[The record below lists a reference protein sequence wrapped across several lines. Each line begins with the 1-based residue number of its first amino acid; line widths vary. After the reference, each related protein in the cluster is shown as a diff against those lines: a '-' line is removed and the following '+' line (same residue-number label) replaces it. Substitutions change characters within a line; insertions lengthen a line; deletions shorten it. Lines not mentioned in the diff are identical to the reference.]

1 MKNTIRV
8 IVFILVIGAVL
19 FATQGLWEGWLLG
32 SISIFFT
39 ISVVFIAF
47 LISLENRHP
56 TRTLTWLVVLGSFPV
71 LGFFFYLIFGRNV
84 RKRRLF
90 QRKALLDKEV
100 LEEVE
105 GIPEYTEEDM
115 RLLDESKKGI
125 FQLSQNIGRSPIS
138 FDTETV
144 VLTNGNQTFT
154 RILEEISKAKHH
166 IHFEYYIVR
175 DDEIGTQIKDLLIE
189 KAKSGVQV
197 RFLFDAVGSFQLGSK
212 YIKELR
218 AAGVEIVS
226 FSPVRV
232 PVFNNKINFRNH
244 RKIIVVDGDVGFVG
258 GLNIGDEYLG
268 RDEYFGFW
276 RDTHLYV
283 RGEAVRTLQLIFLQ
297 DWYYATD
304 ESLLTP
310 SYLTP
315 ALANEDGKKYGGV
328 QMIAG
333 GPDQEWEVIKSL
345 YFSMITSARKSIW
358 IASPYFVP
366 DDDIFTALKVA
377 ALSGLDVRLLVPK
390 RPDKRIVYYAS
401 RSYFPEMMDAGV
413 KIFQYEKGFLHSKVV
428 VVDEQVASIGTANMD
443 MRSFHLNFEVNA
455 FLYNTESVIT
465 LVEDYEQDLH
475 DAKPIAKEVFANRP
489 FYQKV
494 FESLARL
501 ASPLL

>member
-1 MKNTIRV
+1 
-8 IVFILVIGAVL
+8 VFILALGAIL

-32 SISIFFT
+32 SISLFFT
-39 ISVVFIAF
+39 LSVIFIAF

-71 LGFFFYLIFGRNV
+71 LGFFFYLMFGRNV

-90 QRKALLDKEV
+90 QRKGLLDKEV
-100 LEEVE
+100 LEEIE
-105 GIPEYTEEDM
+105 GKRVYTREDM
-115 RLLDESKKGI
+115 RLLDESKTGM

-138 FDTETV
+138 FQTETV
-144 VLTNGNQTFT
+144 VLTNGDETFT
-154 RILEEISKAKHH
+154 KILEEINKATHH

-175 DDEIGTQIKDLLIE
+175 DDEIGNQIKNLLIE
-189 KAKSGVQV
+189 KAKKGVQV
-197 RFLFDAVGSFQLGSK
+197 RFLFDAVGSFQLGKK

-218 AAGVEIVS
+218 DGGVEIVS
-226 FSPVRV
+226 FSPVRM

-244 RKIIVVDGDVGFVG
+244 RKIIVIDGEVGFVG

-268 RDEYFGFW
+268 RDDYFGFW

-283 RGEAVRTLQLIFLQ
+283 KGEAVRTLQLIFLQ

-304 ESLLTP
+304 QSLLTP

-315 ALANEDGKKYGGV
+315 TLLEEKKHGGV

-345 YFSMITSARKSIW
+345 YFSMITSAKKSIW

-377 ALSGLDVRLLVPK
+377 ALTGLDVRLLVPK

-413 KIFQYEKGFLHSKVV
+413 KIFEYEKGFLHSKIV
-428 VVDEQVASIGTANMD
+428 VVDEQIASIGTANMD

-455 FLYNTESVIT
+455 FLYNTESVNT
-465 LVEDYEQDLH
+465 LVKDYENDLLEC
-475 DAKPIAKEVFANRP
+475 KPIVKEVYANRP
-489 FYQKV
+489 FYQKL
-494 FESLARL
+494 FESLSRL

>member
-1 MKNTIRV
+1 MKNTVRV
-8 IVFILVIGAVL
+8 TVFILAVGAVL

-32 SISIFFT
+32 SISLLFT
-39 ISVVFIAF
+39 LSVVFIAF

-71 LGFFFYLIFGRNV
+71 LGFFFYLMFGRNV

-90 QRKALLDKEV
+90 QRKALLDKEAIKD
-100 LEEVE
+100 VE
-105 GIPEYTEEDM
+105 GQRVYSHKDM
-115 RLLDESKKGI
+115 ALLGDNKRGI

-138 FDTETV
+138 FQTETD
-144 VLTNGNQTFT
+144 VLTNGDQTFT
-154 RILEEISKAKHH
+154 RILEEINKAEHH
-166 IHFEYYIVR
+166 IHLEYYIVR
-175 DDEIGTQIKDLLIE
+175 DDEIGNQIKNLLIE
-189 KAKSGVQV
+189 KAKSGVSV
-197 RFLFDAVGSFQLGSK
+197 RFLFDAVGSLKLGKK
-212 YIKELR
+212 YIRELR

-226 FSPVRV
+226 FSPVRL

-244 RKIIVVDGDVGFVG
+244 RKIIVIDGSVGFVG

-268 RDEYFGFW
+268 RNEYFGFW
-276 RDTHLYV
+276 RDTHLFV
-283 RGEAVRTLQLIFLQ
+283 KGEAVRTLQLIFLQ

-304 ESLLTP
+304 QSLLTP
-310 SYLTP
+310 TFLTP
-315 ALANEDGKKYGGV
+315 ALTEGKKHGGV

-377 ALSGLDVRLLVPK
+377 ALSGLDVRILVPQ

-413 KIFQYEKGFLHSKVV
+413 QIYQYDKGFLHSKVV
-428 VVDEQVASIGTANMD
+428 IVDDETASIGTANMD

-455 FLYNTESVIT
+455 FLYNTESVLA
-465 LVEDYEQDLH
+465 LVEDFEKDLL
-475 DAKPIAKEVFANRP
+475 DSKPIVKEVFANRP

-494 FESLARL
+494 TESFSRL

>member
-1 MKNTIRV
+1 MKTTVRV
-8 IVFILVIGAVL
+8 LVFVLAIGAVL
-19 FATQGLWEGWLLG
+19 FTTQGLWEGWLLG
-32 SISIFFT
+32 SISILFT

-56 TRTLTWLVVLGSFPV
+56 TRTLTWLVVLGAFPV
-71 LGFFFYLIFGRNV
+71 LGFFFYLLFGRNV

-100 LEEVE
+100 LEEIE
-105 GIPEYTEEDM
+105 GKREYSSEE
-115 RLLDESKKGI
+115 RHLLDEGKRGI

-138 FDTETV
+138 FQTETV
-144 VLTNGNQTFT
+144 VLTNGDQTFAK
-154 RILEEISKAKHH
+154 ILEEISKAKHH

-175 DDEIGTQIKDLLIE
+175 DDIIGNQIKDLLIE

-197 RFLFDAVGSFQLGSK
+197 RFLFDAVGSFQLSNK

-218 AAGVEIVS
+218 AAGVHIIS
-226 FSPVRV
+226 FSPVRM

-244 RKIIVVDGDVGFVG
+244 RKIIVVDGEVGFVG

-268 RDEYFGFW
+268 RDKYFGFW

-315 ALANEDGKKYGGV
+315 TFVDEKKYGGV

-333 GPDQEWEVIKSL
+333 GPDQEWEVIKNL
-345 YFSMITSARKSIW
+345 YFSMITSARNSIW

-377 ALSGLDVRLLVPK
+377 ALGGLDVRLLVPS
-390 RPDKRIVYYAS
+390 RPDKRLVYYAS
-401 RSYFPEMMDAGV
+401 RSYFPEMMEAGV
-413 KIFQYEKGFLHSKVV
+413 KIYEYKKGFLHSKVV
-428 VVDEQVASIGTANMD
+428 IVDEEIASIGTANMD

-455 FLYNTESVIT
+455 FLYNTDSVNT
-465 LVEDYEQDLH
+465 LVKDFEQDLL
-475 DAKPIAKEVFANRP
+475 DSKSILKNEYANRP
-489 FYQKV
+489 LNQKI
-494 FESLARL
+494 FESMARL